1 MKQKL
6 ALEAP
11 SKEEIKTSPYK
22 NSSKVTKTKAAA
34 VSGNLEAATANAS
47 VAGNIEQKEP
57 NISTP

>member
-22 NSSKVTKTKAAA
+22 NSSKVTKAKAAA
-34 VSGNLEAATANAS
+34 VSGEAATANAS
-47 VAGNIEQKEP
+47 VSGNIEQKEA
-57 NISTP
+57 NINTP